1 MGRRKRQSHGRG
13 DPGQPRHD
21 CDGLAGSRLSPLA
34 GDVEGKLLQARVHG
48 DHLWWSGLLVS
59 RPVAGT
65 LTRRYPLE
73 IVAHSAHPKIDRA
86 LTEVGSEIASITP
99 SSVERASRDL
109 VQYLSPTPLQ
119 YSRAFTDK
127 ARCHVHIKVESIQ
140 PIRAFKVRGALTK
153 VMRLHPEKGSAGV
166 ITASAGN
173 HGQGVA
179 YAAAV
184 FKIPA
189 TVYVPETANQLKV
202 EAIRRLGATVVLAGR
217 NYNDAYLEAMRHQE
231 EGGATFVHAFND
243 PDVIAG
249 QGSIAVELL
258 RDLEDFD
265 TVLVPIGGGGLI
277 GGIALYLKESRPKVR
292 VIGVE
297 PAGADGMHRSLQ
309 AGRVVTLERVNTIAD
324 GLAAS
329 APGKLTLEL
338 AQRYVD
344 EVVLVQDAEM
354 LRAIRLLFEW
364 EHLLAEPAGAAALAA
379 LLYHYSPAPNE
390 KVVAILSGANVTDE
404 VMIRA
409 LKSR

>member
-1 MGRRKRQSHGRG
+1 MQSQLFEAWI
-13 DPGQPRHD
+13 D
-21 CDGLAGSRLSPLA
+21 
-34 GDVEGKLLQARVHG
+34 G
-48 DHLWWSGLLVS
+48 DHLRSLHLLVAGFDMCTFT
-59 RPVAGT
+59 RFDPVE
-65 LTRRYPLE
+65 L
-73 IVAHSAHPKIDRA
+73 VCHPPIIDRA
-86 LTEVGSEIASITP
+86 LREVEPAGRAQGAQIGTAGLTP
-99 SSVERASRDL
+99 GSVEAAARDL
-109 VQYLSPTPLQ
+109 AAYLAPTPLQ

-127 ARCHVHIKVESIQ
+127 ARCYVHIKVESIQ

-153 VMRLHPEKGSAGV
+153 VMRLHPEERSAGV
-166 ITASAGN
+166 VTASAGN

-179 YAAAV
+179 YAAAA

-202 EAIRRLGATVVLAGR
+202 EAIQRLGAQVVPAGR

-231 EGGATFVHAFND
+231 KGGATFVHAFDD

-258 RDLEDFD
+258 RDLDDVD

-277 GGIALYLKESRPKVR
+277 SGISMYLKEKRPNIK
-292 VIGVE
+292 VIGAE
-297 PAGADGMHRSLQ
+297 PVGADGMRRSLE
-309 AGRVVTLERVNTIAD
+309 AGRIVTLDRVNTIAD

-329 APGKLTLEL
+329 APGKLTFDL
-338 AQRYVD
+338 ARRYVD
-344 EVVLVQDAEM
+344 EVLLVEDVEM

-364 EHLLAEPAGAAALAA
+364 EHLLAEPAGAAAIAA
-379 LLYHYSPAPNE
+379 LLYHYSPSPNE
-390 KVVAILSGANVTDE
+390 KVVVVLSGANVTDE

>member
-1 MGRRKRQSHGRG
+1 MR
-13 DPGQPRHD
+13 
-21 CDGLAGSRLSPLA
+21 
-34 GDVEGKLLQARVHG
+34 
-48 DHLWWSGLLVS
+48 
-59 RPVAGT
+59 
-65 LTRRYPLE
+65 
-73 IVAHSAHPKIDRA
+73 
-86 LTEVGSEIASITP
+86 EVGSEVAGVTP
-99 SSVERASRDL
+99 SSIERAARELSA
-109 VQYLSPTPLQ
+109 YLPPTPLQ
-119 YSRAFTDK
+119 YSRAFTHK
-127 ARCHVHIKVESIQ
+127 AGCHVHIKIESIQ

-153 VMRLHPEKGSAGV
+153 IMRLHPEKGSAGV
-166 ITASAGN
+166 VTASAGN

-202 EAIRRLGATVVLAGR
+202 EAIRRLGATVVPAGR

-231 EGGATFVHAFND
+231 QSGATFVHAFND

-258 RDLEDFD
+258 NDLEHFD

-277 GGIALYLKESRPKVR
+277 GGIAMYIKEKRPGVR

-297 PAGADGMHRSLQ
+297 PAGADGMRRSLE
-309 AGRVVTLERVNTIAD
+309 AGRVVTLDRVNTIAD

-329 APGKLTLEL
+329 APGQLTLEL

-344 EVVLVQDAEM
+344 EVVLVQDDEM
-354 LRAIRLLFEW
+354 LRAIRLMFEW

-379 LLYHYSPAPNE
+379 LLYHYSSAPNE
-390 KVVAILSGANVTDE
+390 RVVVVLSGANVTDE

>member
-1 MGRRKRQSHGRG
+1 MRE
-13 DPGQPRHD
+13 
-21 CDGLAGSRLSPLA
+21 
-34 GDVEGKLLQARVHG
+34 VE
-48 DHLWWSGLLVS
+48 SE
-59 RPVAGT
+59 VAG
-65 LTRRYPLE
+65 
-73 IVAHSAHPKIDRA
+73 V
-86 LTEVGSEIASITP
+86 TP
-99 SSVERASRDL
+99 SSVERAAREL
-109 VQYLSPTPLQ
+109 AAYLPPTPLQ
-119 YSRAFTDK
+119 YSRAFTHK
-127 ARCHVHIKVESIQ
+127 AGCHVHIKIESIQ

-153 VMRLHPEKGSAGV
+153 IMRLHPEKGSAGV

-202 EAIRRLGATVVLAGR
+202 EAIKRLGATVVPAGR

-231 EGGATFVHAFND
+231 QGGATFVHAFND

-258 RDLEDFD
+258 KDLEHFD
-265 TVLVPIGGGGLI
+265 TALVPIGGGGLI
-277 GGIALYLKESRPKVR
+277 GGISMYLKEKRPGVR

-297 PAGADGMHRSLQ
+297 PAGADGMRRSLE
-309 AGRVVTLERVNTIAD
+309 AGRVVTLDRVNTIAD

-329 APGKLTLEL
+329 APGQLTLEL

-344 EVVLVQDAEM
+344 EVVLVQDDEM

-390 KVVAILSGANVTDE
+390 RVVVVLSGANVTDE